1 MRFYILIQKN
11 CFFIILSTKLITK
24 LMTKLITKLIFVFIL
39 NHLIGVN
46 GIGMG
51 CLFSQYTNPPIVI
64 MHGINSNASS
74 MEYLKN
80 LIQTKLPYS
89 LVLNIDIGN
98 GQDTSIYTPMFEQV
112 ELFNQQIQSYPEL
125 SNGFHLIGFSQG
137 TLITRGYIELYNKPQ
152 VINYISLAGP
162 QAGQFGIPYINIP
175 YLDALLSTLDYTTS
189 IQDLLAP
196 GQYWKNPKM
205 LKLYQAKSMYL
216 ALLNNERDYNQTY
229 YDNFVSI
236 TNLILVYSTNDQVIM
251 PPISGWFGYYDS
263 NMCIQNFNE
272 TELYQKDLFGLKKLH
287 LDNKIVFY
295 QTVFEHLDHTN
306 ELGAQFINDYIIQ
319 WLV

>member
-1 MRFYILIQKN
+1 
-11 CFFIILSTKLITK
+11 
-24 LMTKLITKLIFVFIL
+24 
-39 NHLIGVN
+39 
-46 GIGMG
+46 
-51 CLFSQYTNPPIVI
+51 
-64 MHGINSNASS
+64 
-74 MEYLKN
+74 
-80 LIQTKLPYS
+80 
-89 LVLNIDIGN
+89 
-98 GQDTSIYTPMFEQV
+98 MFEQV

-263 NMCIQNFNE
+263 NMRIQNFNE